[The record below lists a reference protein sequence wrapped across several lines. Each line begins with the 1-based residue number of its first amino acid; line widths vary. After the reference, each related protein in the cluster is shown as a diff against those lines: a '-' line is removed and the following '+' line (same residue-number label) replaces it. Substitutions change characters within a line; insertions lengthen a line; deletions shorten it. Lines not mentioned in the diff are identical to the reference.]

1 MEPTEFSELNKK
13 IAELEALR
21 QKAEELAAELRQE
34 GIAQV
39 QKVITAL
46 SIQPQELRFN
56 DEEEKASDEAAE
68 KPVRARRGES
78 KLPPKYRGPNGRT
91 WSGRGRRPNWIQAII
106 DKDGEDALEAY
117 LIERPE
123 LP

>member
-13 IAELEALR
+13 IAELETLR

-56 DEEEKASDEAAE
+56 GEEEMASDEAAE

-106 DKDGEDALEAY
+106 DKDGEDALGAY

>member
-56 DEEEKASDEAAE
+56 GEEEKASDEAAE

-91 WSGRGRRPNWIQAII
+91 WSGRGRTPVWMSQAVEEGAK
-106 DKDGEDALEAY
+106 KDDF
-117 LIERPE
+117 LIR
-123 LP
+123 

>member
-46 SIQPQELRFN
+46 SIQPQELCFN
-56 DEEEKASDEAAE
+56 SEGEMASAE

-91 WSGRGRRPNWIQAII
+91 WSGRGRRPSWIQAII